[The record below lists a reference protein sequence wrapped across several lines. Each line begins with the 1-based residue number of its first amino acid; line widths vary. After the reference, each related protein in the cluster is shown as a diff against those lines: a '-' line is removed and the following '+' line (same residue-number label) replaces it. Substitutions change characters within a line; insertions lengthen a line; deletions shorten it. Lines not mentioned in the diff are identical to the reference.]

1 MAQMVLARH
10 LLKWFLALFHLCE
23 MGRNL
28 VDRIASYRSAL
39 RVPQE
44 EQEEQEVKEVKEET
58 ARSRSWRFAC
68 GLALLLAVMLS
79 ASPAQATH
87 EQPTEKEAAFQLVL
101 ERCYLCHYLD
111 RADYKFAPSLKD
123 IYNREGR
130 SLANGKP
137 VNDQTITEIISA
149 GTANMPG
156 FQYTLNAQQIQLILK
171 FLKEGWAS
179 DVPMLRNSR

>member
-1 MAQMVLARH
+1 M
-10 LLKWFLALFHLCE
+10 
-23 MGRNL
+23 
-28 VDRIASYRSAL
+28 DRIASYRSAQ

-44 EQEEQEVKEVKEET
+44 EQEEQEVKEET

-68 GLALLLAVMLS
+68 ALALLLAVMLS

-111 RADYKFAPSLKD
+111 RTDHKFAPSLKD